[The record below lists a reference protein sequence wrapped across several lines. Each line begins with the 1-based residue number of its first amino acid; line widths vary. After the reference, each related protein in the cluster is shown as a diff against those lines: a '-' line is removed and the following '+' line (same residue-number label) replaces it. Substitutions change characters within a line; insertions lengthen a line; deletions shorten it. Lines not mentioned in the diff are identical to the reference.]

1 MIPIRKGIMLI
12 GESGVGK
19 TCCYKVLIEA
29 INEICETSFQ
39 DEQKV
44 DHFLYAFLFFIFRV
58 LFDLIDRSTMK
69 S

>member
-44 DHFLYAFLFFIFRV
+44 DHV
-58 LFDLIDRSTMK
+58 
-69 S
+69 